1 MIRSFRDK
9 RVRAFAPFARPA
21 QRRLRVLDDAAQ
33 IEDLKMLPS
42 NRLEATPG
50 GRKGQFSIRIDAR
63 WRIRFGFKEGD
74 AFDVEITDEP

>member
-1 MIRSFRDK
+1 MIQSFRDK

-21 QRRLRVLDDAAQ
+21 QKRLRVLDDAET
-33 IEDLKMLPS
+33 IEDLMMLPS
-42 NRLEATPG
+42 NRLEASPG
-50 GRKGQFSIRIDAR
+50 GGEGKFSIRIDSR